1 MLMEIPYLDFLFRCY
16 SGPTFHLSGRS
27 FAIPGYMVWCALV
40 YAGTASRLSWR
51 VGPPDYAPAPFH

>member
-1 MLMEIPYLDFLFRCY
+1 ML
-16 SGPTFHLSGRS
+16 SGNVTFHLSGRS